1 MTLIGKKRLT
11 GALEIA
17 VWVLMA
23 VTVAVI
29 VALPW
34 IIDWMMQFNQNEEF
48 WRPRY
53 LVTLIT
59 SGVLAFLMQW
69 QLRGVLHNANTDKI
83 FSHNTVWRLR
93 VLGGECLTMTAFYV
107 VMLMCGMTK
116 FSVVLVALMFL
127 LAGLFLLVFGEFF
140 LKAIEYKQENDM
152 TI

>member
-11 GALEIA
+11 GALEVA

-23 VTVAVI
+23 LTVAVI
-29 VALPW
+29 VVLPW

-59 SGVLAFLMQW
+59 SGVLALLMQW
-69 QLRGVLHNANTDKI
+69 QLRGVLHNANADKI
-83 FSHNTVWRLR
+83 FSHNTVMRLR
-93 VLGGECLTMTAFYV
+93 VLGGECLTMAAFYV

>member
-11 GALEIA
+11 GVLEIA

-23 VTVAVI
+23 LTVAVI

-34 IIDWMMQFNQNEEF
+34 IIDWMMQFNQNEDF

-59 SGVLAFLMQW
+59 SGVLALLMQW

-83 FSHNTVWRLR
+83 FSHNTVTRLR
-93 VLGGECLTMTAFYV
+93 VLGGECLTMAAFYV
-107 VMLMCGMTK
+107 VMLTCGMTK